1 MNIAILGCGTIG
13 AGVARLL
20 LEQGELLA
28 GRLGA
33 APVLR
38 HIVDIV
44 ELEDPRLEALRS
56 PTIDTVLEDPSID
69 LVVETIG
76 GTRVAYDYTRRC
88 LLAGKHVVTSNKDLV
103 AAHGV
108 ELLELAAARKL
119 RYLFEAAVGGG
130 IPVIATLA
138 EDLAAN
144 RILSVHG
151 IVNGTTNYILDRMET
166 ASQTF
171 AESLA
176 EAQRLGYAERDPA
189 ADIDGLDSGRK
200 LAILAALASGRLVD
214 WREIPIT
221 GIREIEPGDLALA
234 ESLGCYLR
242 LVACMEARE
251 EGAASDLRV
260 APTLVPRRHPLAV
273 ARGVYNAIL
282 ISGSEVGDTLLYG
295 QGAGAAPTASAVLAD
310 ISACM
315 RTAWSPAVA
324 LRWEEAGPAGVLAA
338 AFRGVLRPRDDQT
351 RERIAE
357 LVEAE
362 GLDLEPLSDRSGKT
376 VAWRRPAAARDGVE
390 DLAGWFCER
399 GVERVNWLHDLADG
413 RGD

>member
-1 MNIAILGCGTIG
+1 MMNIAILGCGTIG
-13 AGVARLL
+13 AGVAHLL
-20 LEQGELLA
+20 LDHGELIA
-28 GRLGA
+28 DRLGTS
-33 APVLR
+33 PVLR
-38 HIVDIV
+38 HIVDIA
-44 ELEDPRLEALRS
+44 ELGDPRLEALRS
-56 PTIDTVLEDPSID
+56 SGIETVLEDPTID

-88 LLAGKHVVTSNKDLV
+88 LLAGRHVVTSNKDLV

-108 ELLELAAARKL
+108 ELLELANSMKV

-144 RILSVHG
+144 RILSIHG

-166 ASQTF
+166 DSQNF

-176 EAQRLGYAERDPA
+176 EAQRLGYAERNPA
-189 ADIDGLDSGRK
+189 SDIDGLDSGRK

-214 WREIPIT
+214 WEQIPIT
-221 GIREIEPGDLALA
+221 GIREIEPDDLELA
-234 ESLGCYLR
+234 RRLGCYLR
-242 LVACMEARE
+242 LIAGMVATEDGNML
-251 EGAASDLRV
+251 LRV

-282 ISGSEVGDTLLYG
+282 IHGSEVGDSLLYG

-310 ISACM
+310 ITACM
-315 RTAWSPAVA
+315 RTPWSPAVA
-324 LRWEEAGPAGVLAA
+324 LSWQAAEASGLVEEA
-338 AFRGVLRPRDDQT
+338 FSGVLRPRDSET
-351 RERIAE
+351 YERIAE
-357 LVEAE
+357 LVETD
-362 GLDLEPLSDRSGKT
+362 GLDLEPLADGAGRT
-376 VAWRRPAAARDGVE
+376 VAWRRLATARDGIA
-390 DLAGWFCER
+390 DLAGWFATR
-399 GVERVNWLHDLADG
+399 GAIEISWLHDLADG

>member
-1 MNIAILGCGTIG
+1 MKIAILGCGTIG
-13 AGVARLL
+13 AGVAHLL
-20 LEQGELLA
+20 LDHGGLIA
-28 GRLGA
+28 SRLGTS
-33 APVLR
+33 PELC
-38 HIVDIV
+38 HIVDIA

-56 PTIDTVLEDPSID
+56 SAVERVLEDPAID

-76 GTRVAYDYTRRC
+76 GIGVAYDYTSRC
-88 LLAGKHVVTSNKDLV
+88 LRAGKHVVTSNKDLV

-108 ELLELAAARKL
+108 ELLKLAAKHEV

-144 RILSVHG
+144 RILSIHG

-166 ASQTF
+166 DGQNF
-171 AESLA
+171 AASLA

-189 ADIDGLDSGRK
+189 SDVDGLDSGRK

-214 WREIPIT
+214 WEQIPIT
-221 GIREIEPGDLALA
+221 GIREIEPEDLELA
-234 ESLGCYLR
+234 EKLGCYVR
-242 LVACMEARE
+242 LIASMVAGDGGSMF
-251 EGAASDLRV
+251 LRV

-282 ISGSEVGDTLLYG
+282 INGSEVGDTLLYG

-310 ISACM
+310 ITACM
-315 RTAWSPAVA
+315 RTPWSPSVA
-324 LRWEEAGPAGVLAA
+324 LNWQEVGAEGLLVAG
-338 AFRGVLRPRDDQT
+338 FRGVLRPRDEKT

-357 LVEAE
+357 LVAAD
-362 GLDLEPLSDRSGKT
+362 GLDLEPMTEVNGKT
-376 VAWRRPAAARDGVE
+376 VAWRRLSTARDGIA
-390 DLAGWFCER
+390 DLTGWFAGR
-399 GVERVNWLHDLADG
+399 GAIEISWLHDLADG

>member
-1 MNIAILGCGTIG
+1 MKIAILGCGTIG
-13 AGVARLL
+13 AGVAHLL
-20 LEQGELLA
+20 LDHGGLIA
-28 GRLGA
+28 SRLGTS
-33 APVLR
+33 PELC
-38 HIVDIV
+38 HIVDIA

-56 PTIDTVLEDPSID
+56 SAVERVLEDPAID

-76 GTRVAYDYTRRC
+76 GIGVAYDYTSRC
-88 LLAGKHVVTSNKDLV
+88 LRAGKHVVTSNKDLV

-108 ELLELAAARKL
+108 ELLKLAAKHEV

-144 RILSVHG
+144 RILSIHG

-166 ASQTF
+166 DGQNF
-171 AESLA
+171 AASLA

-189 ADIDGLDSGRK
+189 SDVDGLDSGRK

-214 WREIPIT
+214 WEQIPIT
-221 GIREIEPGDLALA
+221 GIREIEPEDLELA
-234 ESLGCYLR
+234 EKLGCYVR
-242 LVACMEARE
+242 LI
-251 EGAASDLRV
+251 ASMDAGDGGSMFLRV

-282 ISGSEVGDTLLYG
+282 INGSEVGDTLLYG

-310 ISACM
+310 ITACM
-315 RTAWSPAVA
+315 RTAWSRAVA
-324 LRWEEAGPAGVLAA
+324 QSWQEVGAEGLLVAG
-338 AFRGVLRPRDDQT
+338 FRGVLRPRDEKT

-357 LVEAE
+357 LVAAD
-362 GLDLEPLSDRSGKT
+362 GLDLEPMTEVNGKT
-376 VAWRRPAAARDGVE
+376 VAWRRLSTARDGIA
-390 DLAGWFCER
+390 DLTGWFAGR
-399 GVERVNWLHDLADG
+399 GAIEISWLHDLADG